1 MWMTIVALFLFVAL
15 VVWAVTGGADFGGGA
30 WDLFARGPRA
40 DQQRRAI
47 EAAIGPIWEAN
58 HVWLIVVIVLLFV
71 AFPAAFYAI
80 MTVLH
85 IPLLFMLLGMV
96 LRGASF
102 VFRSYGPDTAVAW
115 RGWSRVFAVASTLTP
130 VMLGISLGTVISGN
144 IVLDPE
150 TLYPQTDFIS
160 EWTQPFP
167 LLMGLFVAVLFAYL
181 AAVYLAADVDD
192 GELREDFRRRAL
204 VSGVVMGVVAAVTLI
219 AARSGAPVLFEG
231 LVQRPWTLAFHGAT
245 GLAAVLTF
253 YALWQ
258 RRFQL
263 ARLAAIAHVGL
274 MISGWAL
281 AQAPMI
287 IPTQL
292 TFEMA
297 AAPVSVLR
305 PLSLALIIGLVFLV
319 PAFAYLYIVFKRPL
333 PSTGE

>member
-40 DQQRRAI
+40 DRQRRAI
-47 EAAIGPIWEAN
+47 EEAIGPIWEAN
-58 HVWLIVVIVLLFV
+58 HVWLIVVVVLLFV

-80 MTVLH
+80 MMVLH

-96 LRGASF
+96 LRGAAF
-102 VFRSYGPDTAVAW
+102 VFRSYGPETDVAW

-130 VMLGISLGTVISGN
+130 VMLGISLGTVISGA
-144 IVLDPE
+144 IVVDPE
-150 TLYPQTDFIS
+150 TLRPDTDFIS

-167 LLMGLFVAVLFAYL
+167 LLMGIFVATLFAYL
-181 AAVYLAADVDD
+181 AAVYLAADVREP
-192 GELREDFRRRAL
+192 ELRDDFRRRAL
-204 VSGVVMGVVAAVTLI
+204 ISGVLMGVVAAITLV
-219 AARSGAPVLFEG
+219 AARGGAPILFEG
-231 LVQRPWTLAFHGAT
+231 LTQRPWALAFHGAT
-245 GLAAVLTF
+245 GLAAVMTF
-253 YALWQ
+253 YALIQ

-287 IPTQL
+287 IPTQI

-319 PAFAYLYIVFKRPL
+319 PAFAYLYVVFKRPL
-333 PSTGE
+333 PESAE